1 MKIRQLSAE
10 DARVSPRPGE
20 VGVAREWI
28 VWPPRKS
35 GDETSHFDVR
45 ISTVELAAAGPL
57 ASLAGYDRMLVVTEG
72 EGLILSHA
80 EEAPRA
86 NVRRLESY
94 SFRGDWPAEI
104 ELNRGV
110 VTVFNV
116 TTRRGQAEA
125 HVETLRLGTRQV
137 MEALDAPAAL
147 VHCTR
152 GALTAR
158 ITGEDEPFELP
169 QGACLWMHELRGG
182 EEIELQG
189 TSTDCEAVLVR
200 LRMA

>member
-28 VWPPRKS
+28 VWPPRRADDVS
-35 GDETSHFDVR
+35 NDFDVR

-57 ASLAGYDRMLVVTEG
+57 ATLEGYDRMLVVTEG

-80 EEAPRA
+80 AEAPRA

-94 SFRGDWPAEI
+94 SFQGDWPSEI

-147 VHCTR
+147 VHCIR
-152 GALTAR
+152 GTLTAR
-158 ITGEDEPFELP
+158 ITGEDAPFDLP
-169 QGACLWMHELRGG
+169 KGECLWLHELRGG
-182 EEIELQG
+182 EEVELHG
-189 TSTDCEAVLVR
+189 TSTDCEALMVR